1 MSSIE
6 RVLVPGSR
14 ELPDCRCGSEMRLL
28 TCDRSNDR
36 PQAETRIYT
45 CTQCQRELRLMVW
58 LEPAVDGSP
67 AGKREACHEGTHL

>member
-14 ELPDCRCGSEMRLL
+14 ELPDCRCGSEMMLL
-28 TCDRSNDR
+28 TCGRSDDR

-58 LEPAVDGSP
+58 LEPTIDGP
-67 AGKREACHEGTHL
+67 AAGKREACHEGTHL